1 MEISSIKE
9 NYLKDEIWV
18 LSLNASF
25 QRNGIYKK
33 QASSKDKQLFR
44 NELKS
49 YIQDTIVPRYKNK
62 VEEDEHKKNLKLII
76 DSSIE
81 YGSILKHGQL
91 SIGAVQKLLNLTL
104 KYYWCL
110 GLIPEPP
117 HFPIDRIIQKKLPPD
132 SRKNWT
138 EMSFEDYSS
147 IIKAAKNN
155 LKDGETLAQWELQNY
170 QRGS

>member
-1 MEISSIKE
+1 MEISSTKE

-33 QASSKDKQLFR
+33 QASSKDKKFFR
-44 NELKS
+44 RQLKS
-49 YIQDTIVPRYKNK
+49 YIQDTVIPIYKNK
-62 VEEDEHKKNLKLII
+62 INDERHKAVLISII
-76 DSSIE
+76 DNSKFHD
-81 YGSILKHGQL
+81 SILKHGQL

>member
-1 MEISSIKE
+1 MEISSTQE
-9 NYLKDEIWV
+9 DYLKDEVWV
-18 LSLNASF
+18 LSLSASF
-25 QRNGIYKK
+25 QHNGIYEKSVK
-33 QASSKDKQLFR
+33 DRDKQIFK
-44 NELKS
+44 NELKN
-49 YIQDTIVPRYKNK
+49 YIQNTILPLYKKK
-62 VEEDEHKKNLKLII
+62 VVEDEHIKNLKLII
-76 DSSIE
+76 DSSKE

-91 SIGAVQKLLNLTL
+91 SIGAVQKLLNLML

-110 GLIPEPP
+110 SLIPEPP